1 MLYLRREIFQET
13 MSLKVVCLVLL
24 LSMVANLGE
33 CGPLKY
39 VLRDT
44 LKPQRTHRLM
54 SRGKAVY
61 GNGYGEN
68 QRTVKSPCMTDNG
81 GLCELSPRL

>member
-24 LSMVANLGE
+24 LSVVTNLGE

-39 VLRDT
+39 GRF
-44 LKPQRTHRLM
+44 
-54 SRGKAVY
+54 
-61 GNGYGEN
+61 
-68 QRTVKSPCMTDNG
+68 
-81 GLCELSPRL
+81 